1 MLNATNDFC
10 SRNTIDRI
18 GNKGNSHDIT
28 AAIWIVIQ
36 IFIKRQVFKNESI
49 CLQ

>member
-1 MLNATNDFC
+1 MLNTANDFG

-28 AAIWIVIQ
+28 TTIWIVIQ
-36 IFIKRQVFKNESI
+36 LFIKR
-49 CLQ
+49 